1 MVSFLKLSTLSI
13 LYFVQGAPYGFQS
26 ACLPIILRSQ
36 GLSYTAL
43 GILKLL
49 FLPWVCKPFYAPL
62 VDRTFNRKWWL
73 QTVSILLL
81 DSWTTN
87 AIIQTFLYPDNFIG
101 MNLMVRIFFVIYST
115 WKLNFKFL
123 LQTTVTFK

>member
-43 GILKLL
+43 GVLKLL

-73 QTVSILLL
+73 QSVSIH
-81 DSWTTN
+81 
-87 AIIQTFLYPDNFIG
+87 
-101 MNLMVRIFFVIYST
+101 FVD
-115 WKLNFKFL
+115 
-123 LQTTVTFK
+123 

>member
-73 QTVSILLL
+73 QSVSIPFNRFPNYKCYI
-81 DSWTTN
+81 SY
-87 AIIQTFLYPDNFIG
+87 FL
-101 MNLMVRIFFVIYST
+101 VIL
-115 WKLNFKFL
+115 KLKYITL
-123 LQTTVTFK
+123 